1 MKLSYDVLQFSI
13 FLCVKSSVRLEVMHN
28 KIMMLFVDDGPA
40 LTAIWLGHCA
50 LCSQS
55 LANVKGLG
63 FESNSRQMKEMTS
76 VGGLTLQGPVGFFA
90 ELSCYLK
97 SSICALLMI
106 RKMTY
111 LAKSIVMQKN

>member
-1 MKLSYDVLQFSI
+1 
-13 FLCVKSSVRLEVMHN
+13 MHN
-28 KIMMLFVDDGPA
+28 KIMMLFLDDWSPLIA
-40 LTAIWLGHCA
+40 TWLEHCA

-76 VGGLTLQGPVGFFA
+76 VGGLTLQGPVGFSFA

-97 SSICALLMI
+97 SSICALLVI

-111 LAKSIVMQKN
+111 LAKRIIMQKN

>member
-1 MKLSYDVLQFSI
+1 MMYCNFI
-13 FLCVKSSVRLEVMHN
+13 FFVCVKNSVRLEVMHN

-76 VGGLTLQGPVGFFA
+76 VGGLTLQGPVGISFA

-97 SSICALLMI
+97 SSICVLLMI